1 MLINKNYSLLFL
13 AQFITILGN
22 WLLLVAVPIYIFENT
37 GSSLLMSVAYALEIL
52 ATVFIMPFGGVFS
65 DLINR
70 HKILYGGDFISF
82 FIALIIVICLWL
94 QPTSIFFLLPLLFIL
109 AAIGAVQ
116 HPAFQGIIPEVVSKN
131 HLGQANSYFAFINQ
145 FMSMLGPLI
154 GVTII
159 SFLGVSN
166 AIIIDAFSYLVSA
179 IILLFVQ
186 YEHIKQTTVI
196 NLAKVFSDLKK
207 GWTYTFSH
215 PSMGSATIM
224 FSVYCVSLGLIQ
236 GSIYFFLLHVLSFS
250 NSELGIVLAS
260 GGLGAVIG
268 ALLAPKLNKYFA
280 KGRFML
286 LCIILSAIGVSLHM
300 VTKNLI
306 AISFLRGFCMFCEG
320 MIAVTMFTL
329 RHHVVPQNMLGKVV
343 GISRPISWATIPIGA
358 VIGGYYIDINYYI
371 VFIIAVFAQLSAF
384 LVGFFSPLKQTD
396 EQLYK
401 N

>member
-1 MLINKNYSLLFL
+1 
-13 AQFITILGN
+13 
-22 WLLLVAVPIYIFENT
+22 
-37 GSSLLMSVAYALEIL
+37 
-52 ATVFIMPFGGVFS
+52 
-65 DLINR
+65 
-70 HKILYGGDFISF
+70 
-82 FIALIIVICLWL
+82 
-94 QPTSIFFLLPLLFIL
+94 
-109 AAIGAVQ
+109 
-116 HPAFQGIIPEVVSKN
+116 
-131 HLGQANSYFAFINQ
+131 
-145 FMSMLGPLI
+145 
-154 GVTII
+154 
-159 SFLGVSN
+159 
-166 AIIIDAFSYLVSA
+166 
-179 IILLFVQ
+179 
-186 YEHIKQTTVI
+186 
-196 NLAKVFSDLKK
+196 
-207 GWTYTFSH
+207 
-215 PSMGSATIM
+215 MGSATIM

-384 LVGFFSPLKQTD
+384 LVGFFSLLNKLMNNYIKTKAVAVV
-396 EQLYK
+396 LTKTKY

>member
-207 GWTYTFSH
+207 AGRILFPTLLWALQPLCLAF
-215 PSMGSATIM
+215 I
-224 FSVYCVSLGLIQ
+224 VYL
-236 GSIYFFLLHVLSFS
+236 
-250 NSELGIVLAS
+250 
-260 GGLGAVIG
+260 
-268 ALLAPKLNKYFA
+268 
-280 KGRFML
+280 
-286 LCIILSAIGVSLHM
+286 
-300 VTKNLI
+300 
-306 AISFLRGFCMFCEG
+306 
-320 MIAVTMFTL
+320 
-329 RHHVVPQNMLGKVV
+329 
-343 GISRPISWATIPIGA
+343 
-358 VIGGYYIDINYYI
+358 
-371 VFIIAVFAQLSAF
+371 
-384 LVGFFSPLKQTD
+384 
-396 EQLYK
+396 
-401 N
+401 

>member
-1 MLINKNYSLLFL
+1 MLINKNYTLLFI

-22 WLLLVAVPIYIFENT
+22 WLLLVAVPIYIFQVT
-37 GSSLLMSVAYALEIL
+37 GSSFMMSVAYALEIL

-70 HKILYGGDFISF
+70 HKILYGGDFIGF
-82 FIALIIVICLWL
+82 FIALIIVICLWFK
-94 QPTSIFFLLPLLFIL
+94 PTSIFFLLPLLFIL

-131 HLGQANSYFAFINQ
+131 QLGQANSYFAFINQ

-159 SFLGVSN
+159 SFLGVNN
-166 AIIIDAFSYLVSA
+166 AIIIDAFSYLMSA

-186 YEHIKQTTVI
+186 YEHIKQTTII
-196 NLAKVFSDLKK
+196 NLAKVFSDLKT
-207 GWTYTFSH
+207 GWQYTFSH
-215 PSMGSATIM
+215 PVMGSTTIM
-224 FSVYCVSLGLIQ
+224 FSVYCISLGLIQ
-236 GSIYFFLLHVLSFS
+236 GSLYFFLLHVLSFS

-268 ALLAPKLNKYFA
+268 ALLAPKVNKYFA

-286 LCIILSAIGVSLHM
+286 ICIILSAIGVSLHM
-300 VTKNLI
+300 ATKNLI
-306 AISFLRGFCMFCEG
+306 TISFLRAFCMMCEG

-329 RHHVVPQNMLGKVV
+329 RHHIVPQNMLGKVV
-343 GISRPISWATIPIGA
+343 GITRPVSWATIPIGA
-358 VIGGYYIDINYYI
+358 IIGGYYIGINYYI
-371 VFIIAVFAQLSAF
+371 VFTIAVLAQLSSAIIA
-384 LVGFFSPLKQTD
+384 FFSPLRQPDK
-396 EQLYK
+396 QLYK